1 MHCFCCSLGEGEP
14 TEDCG
19 QEVETFPLSHDALLL
34 LKHPFAIPKLL
45 YLLCT
50 SPCFLTPEV
59 LLQYDGQLR
68 EMLRMLTSQVMTNDP
83 SGSADGVLQ

>member
-1 MHCFCCSLGEGEP
+1 MNLLKTMDKKLKLF
-14 TEDCG
+14 
-19 QEVETFPLSHDALLL
+19 LSHMISAPL